1 MKFERLLGNV
11 WAESRHTANILANW
25 GAAADRE
32 RNIQN
37 QTAEEIGGTL
47 IGTFTYDFKNGT
59 EKFVR
64 ADEKSEIKK

>member
-11 WAESRHTANILANW
+11 WAESRHTANILADGYASAN
-25 GAAADRE
+25 RQ

-37 QTAEEIGGTL
+37 QAAEEIEGTL

-64 ADEKSEIKK
+64 ADEKTEIKK